1 MCQQQFYVKLY
12 LTLHCFNVIS
22 SKEVLILNFDSY
34 SIVKEYRVKK
44 GLSQN
49 DLAKKVGL
57 SQQAIALIEN
67 GKRKLEADLF
77 IKILQALNL
86 SEEESKDILN
96 RTLANIISDTYTVTA
111 KNGNLLV
118 DLSDEAK
125 LIDNYKILNNLGKN
139 EAIKR
144 VEELTEIPKYTM
156 PDNELNAAHSLR
168 ISNPT
173 DQKHDDSIMNN
184 DDEWT

>member
-1 MCQQQFYVKLY
+1 M
-12 LTLHCFNVIS
+12 
-22 SKEVLILNFDSY
+22 NFDSY

-111 KNGNLLV
+111 KNGIRWL
-118 DLSDEAK
+118 
-125 LIDNYKILNNLGKN
+125 
-139 EAIKR
+139 
-144 VEELTEIPKYTM
+144 
-156 PDNELNAAHSLR
+156 HS
-168 ISNPT
+168 
-173 DQKHDDSIMNN
+173 
-184 DDEWT
+184 